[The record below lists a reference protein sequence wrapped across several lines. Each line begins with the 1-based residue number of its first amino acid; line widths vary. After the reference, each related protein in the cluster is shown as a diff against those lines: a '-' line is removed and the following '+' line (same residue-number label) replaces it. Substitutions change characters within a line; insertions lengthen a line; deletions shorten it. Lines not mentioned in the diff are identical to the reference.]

1 MLSSCLNPQYNVCS
15 LKKKKKKDSCSASRA
30 QCRPRGFRKLPSC
43 CTILIALTT
52 GVLSACLSLHFAMHT
67 PMPGAASPS
76 ALPTTPGRHPVYS
89 SGQKRVGRGFR
100 VSVDLAPR
108 NCSFKVQVL
117 SHTRGTITAMGDGDD
132 FRVIIKMKV
141 EIIRR
146 STLGRRAVFV
156 EDKTIG

>member
-1 MLSSCLNPQYNVCS
+1 MEFSRQEYWRGLPFPSPGDLPNPGVWKPQVFPE
-15 LKKKKKKDSCSASRA
+15 DARA

-117 SHTRGTITAMGDGDD
+117 YESQHTRPPGPSPTP
-132 FRVIIKMKV
+132 RVH
-141 EIIRR
+141 
-146 STLGRRAVFV
+146 S
-156 EDKTIG
+156 DSHPSSQ